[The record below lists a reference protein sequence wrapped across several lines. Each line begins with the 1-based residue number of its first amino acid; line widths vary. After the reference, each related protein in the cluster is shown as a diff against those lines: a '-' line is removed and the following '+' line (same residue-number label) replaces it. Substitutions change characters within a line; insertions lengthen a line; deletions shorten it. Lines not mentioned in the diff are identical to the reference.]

1 MSRLSA
7 PVRAAI
13 LETPAGFEPNSDMV
27 AQKIADCLQHRLQ
40 NFDPRTEL
48 VAARQRGTAFSPDD
62 PALAEPIFR
71 ANYVFMGP
79 GSPTYAVRQ
88 LRDSFTWY
96 SMLAQHRL
104 GAAICFSSA
113 STISVS
119 KHALPVYEIYKVGE
133 DLHWKAGLD
142 FFSHF
147 GLNLIITPHWNNNNG
162 GDELDTS
169 RCYMGQ
175 ARYAELLAMLPEV
188 PAILGIEENSGVV
201 IDPISGECTVVGVG
215 DAIIRREG
223 RDTRYDSSS
232 TFSVDQLGE
241 WRLPQ
246 ETEGIP
252 AGVWE
257 RAEAVQGAMAEE
269 EVEPEVPEEIMD
281 MVAARELARRKRD
294 WNIADELR
302 DEVWKLGWE
311 IVDMPDGPKLEK
323 LERT

>member
-1 MSRLSA
+1 M
-7 PVRAAI
+7 RAAI

-27 AQKIADCLQHRLQ
+27 AQKIADYLQHRLQ

-48 VAARQRGTAFSPDD
+48 VAARKRGTAFSPDD
-62 PALAEPIFR
+62 PAVAEPIFR

-88 LRDSFTWY
+88 LRDSFAWY

-142 FFSHF
+142 FFAQF
-147 GLNLIITPHWNNNNG
+147 GLDLMITPHWNNNDG

-175 ARYAELLAMLPEV
+175 ARYAELLSMLPEV
-188 PAILGIEENSGVV
+188 PVILGIEENSGVI
-201 IDPISGECTVVGVG
+201 IDPIAGECAVVGVG
-215 DAIIRREG
+215 DAIIL
-223 RDTRYDSSS
+223 RDGDEMRYNSG
-232 TFSVDQLGE
+232 SVFRASLLGD

-246 ETEGIP
+246 RTEGIP
-252 AGVWE
+252 DDVW
-257 RAEAVQGAMAEE
+257 RRAKAVRAAEAEAENHIPRR
-269 EVEPEVPEEIMD
+269 VER
-281 MVAARELARRKRD
+281 MVAERETARGRKD
-294 WNIADELR
+294 WDTADSLR
-302 DEVWKLGWE
+302 DQLLELGWQIE
-311 IVDMPDGPKLEK
+311 DTPDGPQLVRLEK
-323 LERT
+323 A